1 MIEHIQRTG
10 DIDFQRSGNELSFLF
25 LLLAQTVIEI
35 TEDGHIFRL
44 GIIEVVLI
52 HHPHTAV
59 NDGFLHRL
67 QAVLAAHDQL
77 TQGENEVRFQ
87 RKRIFLVAV
96 IEVDVHG
103 VDVVLG
109 GGRNL
114 DDLSLQ
120 TLHQGEVFSLGIA
133 DHNIVVCHQKN
144 IGNFPFGGE
153 RLAGTGGAENQTVGI
168 FQQFPIHHNDVVT

>member
-1 MIEHIQRTG
+1 MGFPVDGDTVPDLILNNQHTDLLELLAQLLDVVADHPVADIHIGLVIEHIQRAG
-10 DIDFQRSGNELSFLF
+10 DIDFQRGGNELGFFF

-35 TEDGHIFRL
+35 TEDGHILRL

-67 QAVLAAHDQL
+67 QSVLTAHNQL

-87 RKRIFLVAV
+87 RKRVFLVAV

-109 GGRNL
+109 GRRNF

-120 TLHQGEVFSLGIA
+120 TLH
-133 DHNIVVCHQKN
+133 
-144 IGNFPFGGE
+144 
-153 RLAGTGGAENQTVGI
+153 
-168 FQQFPIHHNDVVT
+168 

>member
-1 MIEHIQRTG
+1 MELVDVVPGSFAYFPVDSDAVPDLILNNQHTDFLELLAQLLDVVADHPIAHVHIGLMVEHIQRAG
-10 DIDFQRSGNELSFLF
+10 DIDFQGSGNKLRFLF
-25 LLLAQTVIEI
+25 LLPAQTVIQI
-35 TEDGHIFRL
+35 TKDGHILRL
-44 GIIEVVLI
+44 GVIEIILI

-67 QAVLAAHDQL
+67 QSVLTAHNQL

-87 RKRIFLVAV
+87 RKRVFLVAV

-109 GGRNL
+109 GRRNF

-120 TLHQGEVFSLGIA
+120 TLH
-133 DHNIVVCHQKN
+133 
-144 IGNFPFGGE
+144 
-153 RLAGTGGAENQTVGI
+153 
-168 FQQFPIHHNDVVT
+168 